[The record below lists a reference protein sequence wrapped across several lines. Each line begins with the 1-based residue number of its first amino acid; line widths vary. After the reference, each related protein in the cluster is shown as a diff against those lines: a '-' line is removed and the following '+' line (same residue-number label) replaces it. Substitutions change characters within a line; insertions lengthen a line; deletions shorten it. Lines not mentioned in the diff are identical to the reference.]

1 MAEHLANQSEPSKPS
16 RRGGWHWDLWL
27 KVGVFVALAVALYR
41 QFFHRTDLDD
51 LRQQFGD
58 PLDTRSCLLLVL
70 VFLMMP
76 LNWGLETVKWRLL
89 VRQVYPISFRK
100 AFAAV
105 LTGVTLGLFTPN
117 RIGEYGGRM
126 LFLPSRL
133 RWSAVPVTLVG
144 SLAQLTVTVAV
155 GMICLI
161 VFVALWQ
168 GLDSLGF
175 EEQAMSL
182 VLGACVPIIV
192 LMAFLWYLL
201 QVPRNWFRYVPNRFR
216 NGLWIRQF
224 GDGLQALRSVSSA
237 VLTRVLVLS
246 LLRYSVFA
254 AQYLFLL
261 SVYGMTL
268 PLLKSVPT
276 VGSVFFVQ
284 SVLPTFAVVELFRRG
299 EIATTFFGAF
309 SDNTLAIYA
318 ASATLWLIN
327 LIIPALLGY
336 VLILF
341 RPVRGEVEDQV
352 QSHEVSQDEC
362 LESNSQSQ

>member
-1 MAEHLANQSEPSKPS
+1 MPS
-16 RRGGWHWDLWL
+16 RKGGWHWDLWL
-27 KVGVFVALAVALYR
+27 KVGVFIALAVGLYR
-41 QFFHRTDLDD
+41 QFFHRSDLDD
-51 LRQQFGD
+51 LRQQFSD
-58 PLDTRSCLLLVL
+58 PLDARSWLLLVIVL
-70 VFLMMP
+70 LLMP
-76 LNWGLETVKWRLL
+76 LNWGLETAKWRLL
-89 VRQVYPISFRK
+89 VRQVHPISFRN
-100 AFAAV
+100 AFSAV

-126 LFLPSRL
+126 LYLPARL

-168 GLDSLGF
+168 GQGEDGLGLSKPG
-175 EEQAMSL
+175 AGV
-182 VLGACVPIIV
+182 VLGACVPV
-192 LMAFLWYLL
+192 FAFMALLWNLL
-201 QVPRNWFRYVPNRFR
+201 RVPRDWYRFVPKRFR
-216 NGLWIRQF
+216 KGAWIKQLDNGLK
-224 GDGLQALRSVSSA
+224 ALRSVSSA
-237 VLTRVLVLS
+237 LLARVLALS
-246 LLRYSVFA
+246 LLRYAVFA

-261 SVYGMTL
+261 SAYGITL
-268 PLLKSVPT
+268 PLLKAVPT

-299 EIATTFFGAF
+299 EIATTFFGTF

-336 VLILF
+336 VLMLF
-341 RPVRGEVEDQV
+341 RSVRGEAEDQS
-352 QSHEVSQDEC
+352 QSHEESQDDH
-362 LESNSQSQ
+362 LESNSQPQ